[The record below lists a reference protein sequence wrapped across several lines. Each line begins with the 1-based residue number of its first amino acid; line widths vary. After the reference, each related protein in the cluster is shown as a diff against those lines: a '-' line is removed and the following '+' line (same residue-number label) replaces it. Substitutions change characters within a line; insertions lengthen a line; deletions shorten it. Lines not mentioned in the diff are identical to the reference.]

1 MSGVTTVHIAGIYE
15 RQGAA
20 ATSYYEGGGLRRS
33 GYTSNNGVFYMLSD
47 HLKSTSA
54 LVARN
59 GVLNVKYFYFPYGAR
74 RGVPFNSITAKR
86 FTGQYHEASLP
97 GGEGLS
103 FFNARWYDPKLG
115 SFLSADSIVPAP
127 LAPQSLNR
135 YAYVGGNPVNHRDP
149 TGHACDDGPQ
159 TYAACY
165 GNKPVSHAV
174 MRAAN
179 TPAGPGTVTYSQV
192 KSANRNL
199 TWQLPAA
206 RPGFV
211 WRPVNEGRPIQIT
224 AYITVLEAD
233 RAEYSGPLVSIPGL
247 EGLTPDIP
255 EGMLYDLYEEG
266 SLKLKDG
273 RYVQRNWTESFRQNR
288 PVYMFVDPPPYAA
301 KGRVEPYKT
310 AAANPELLNAEFP
323 ADVYILDL
331 GLRVMVN
338 DTGGGLGPQGPLD
351 IYVGEGLASE
361 RAFGVYFSQ
370 VFVLVG
376 E

>member
-1 MSGVTTVHIAGIYE
+1 M
-15 RQGAA
+15 
-20 ATSYYEGGGLRRS
+20 
-33 GYTSNNGVFYMLSD
+33 
-47 HLKSTSA
+47 KSIHH
-54 LVARN
+54 
-59 GVLNVKYFYFPYGAR
+59 PYGAR

-103 FFNARWYDPKLG
+103 FYNARWYDPKLG

-179 TPAGPGTVTYSQV
+179 TPGGPGTVTYSQV
-192 KSANRNL
+192 KSVNRTL
-199 TWQLPAA
+199 TQQLPTA
-206 RPGFV
+206 RSGFV
-211 WRPVNEGRPIQIT
+211 WRPVNGGRPVRIT
-224 AYITVLEAD
+224 AYITVLESD

-247 EGLTPDIP
+247 EGLAPDIP
-255 EGMLYDLYEEG
+255 EGMLYDLWEEG

-273 RYVQRNWTESFRQNR
+273 RYIQRDWRRSNETGRSIYGF
-288 PVYMFVDPPPYAA
+288 MDPPPYAA
-301 KGRVEPYKT
+301 NGRVSAYATGAAHRDLIPYYPQPTT
-310 AAANPELLNAEFP
+310 AYIVGLNLL
-323 ADVYILDL
+323 I
-331 GLRVMVN
+331 MVN
-338 DTGGGLGPQGPLD
+338 DTGGGLGPAGPLD
-351 IYVGEGLASE
+351 VYVGEGLAAERDFGSHYSE
-361 RAFGVYFSQ
+361 VFILVPHRGPAIQSNGAFQ
-370 VFVLVG
+370 
-376 E
+376 